1 MKKLKFALA
10 ALLII
15 ALIVGCGIATGSF
28 TFGYEIDDTIESTNA
43 TLEYE
48 YIDLTTIEDYNDHKD
63 DLKSLD
69 NVAIV
74 GTILNN
80 GPGAVSGEV
89 WLAYDSTF
97 TDPDTV
103 RYYGTRIFVTT
114 GIPEDILLY
123 INWEDGL
130 GWIENF
136 PEVQT
141 AVLDSAY
148 LVIYGLGDADIFD
161 VELDI
166 DIIFTVTAGL

>member
-28 TFGYEIDDTIESTNA
+28 TFGYEIDDT
-43 TLEYE
+43 
-48 YIDLTTIEDYNDHKD
+48 
-63 DLKSLD
+63 
-69 NVAIV
+69 
-74 GTILNN
+74 N